1 MDDYLPYV
9 MPLKLCVS
17 GKFLLLLLFYPDW
30 KKLTMKCFISDKL

>member
-17 GKFLLLLLFYPDW
+17 GKFLLLFYPDW